1 MMKLGLTHFLLDFSR
16 TQVDKSE
23 FRFIMKALFKGDV
36 LPETSRF
43 NWKDGFYSPE
53 KIEERRLAQE
63 RFAENQKAGFKGKGR
78 NPNTKGSYQGKQ
90 NYNKKSFSKKR

>member
-1 MMKLGLTHFLLDFSR
+1 MIKLGFSHFLLDFSR

-23 FRFIMKALFKGDV
+23 FRYIMKALFKGDV
-36 LPETSRF
+36 LPETFRF

-63 RFAENQKAGFKGKGR
+63 RAAENQSGGFRGKGKMKTGYKK
-78 NPNTKGSYQGKQ
+78 NGNQ
-90 NYNKKSFSKKR
+90 KKSFQKKR